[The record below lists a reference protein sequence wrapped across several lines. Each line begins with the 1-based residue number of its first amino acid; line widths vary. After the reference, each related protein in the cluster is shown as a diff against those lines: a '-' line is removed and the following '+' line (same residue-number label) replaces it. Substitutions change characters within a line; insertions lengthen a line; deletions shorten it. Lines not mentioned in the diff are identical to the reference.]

1 MEKGKNFSLQDA
13 AELIRRS
20 FPEYS
25 RLADMFT
32 NCMRDTLEKTI
43 RIRTDGSVFVITGD
57 IPAMGLRESACQMW

>member
-43 RIRTDGSVFVITGD
+43 RIRPD
-57 IPAMGLRESACQMW
+57 